1 MLTLTAC
8 ATSGSNT
15 PVPPQVSLAA
25 VPADMKA
32 CFSSMVPKPPKG
44 EITRQQAYNI
54 IAALKRSELVK
65 SQCGKRLIAFYEAQ
79 QGPLK

>member
-1 MLTLTAC
+1 M
-8 ATSGSNT
+8 
-15 PVPPQVSLAA
+15 Q
-25 VPADMKA
+25 A
-32 CFSSMVPKPPKG
+32 CFTTMVPKPPKG

-54 IAALKRSELVK
+54 IAALKRSELAK